1 MAIFVWVGTLAGER
15 FALVSGVRT
24 TIVLV
29 CLPLVVAS
37 IHRHGWQLRP
47 SVLALC
53 VVCGVVGGAHSWHK
67 AATPV
72 SGECSGVAVIRVD
85 PERAGRGTAT
95 VLELDHRRYRV
106 IAHGIAGRRL
116 GARLVGETVHVR
128 GYCRPTEGP
137 FSRFD
142 RITHV
147 VGRMNIEEVS
157 ESFGE
162 GSAVMRAANRM
173 RRSLVDGVQSMP
185 YELRAL
191 FTGLVIG
198 DDREQPRQMISDFR
212 ASGLS
217 HVCAVSGQNVAYLLA
232 MLAPFLSRLG
242 RGARWWVTLFVIA
255 WFVVLTRGEPSV
267 LRAAVMAGLVA
278 TNAAIGT
285 SMNSRSILS
294 CTVMVLLV
302 VDPMLAWSVGFA
314 LSVGATAGLAWVS
327 AWLGKVVGGR
337 GVVAATLAAQV
348 GTTPIQLLVFGYV
361 PVVSVIAN
369 PLAVGVSGAVMM
381 FGLPLAL
388 VSSLIPAIEPAM
400 SALMSL
406 PVAWVAWVARV
417 SAAVAP
423 TGLINVVLW
432 VCVPVIIWGVH
443 RRRARRLSA
452 VAG

>member
-1 MAIFVWVGTLAGER
+1 
-15 FALVSGVRT
+15 
-24 TIVLV
+24 
-29 CLPLVVAS
+29 
-37 IHRHGWQLRP
+37 
-47 SVLALC
+47 
-53 VVCGVVGGAHSWHK
+53 
-67 AATPV
+67 
-72 SGECSGVAVIRVD
+72 
-85 PERAGRGTAT
+85 
-95 VLELDHRRYRV
+95 
-106 IAHGIAGRRL
+106 
-116 GARLVGETVHVR
+116 
-128 GYCRPTEGP
+128 
-137 FSRFD
+137 
-142 RITHV
+142 
-147 VGRMNIEEVS
+147 MNISEVS
-157 ESFGE
+157 EKYGE
-162 GSAVMRAANRM
+162 GSAMMRAANRM

-185 YELRAL
+185 HDLRAL

-198 DDREQPRQMISDFR
+198 DDREQSREMINDFR

-278 TNAAIGT
+278 TNAAIGS
-285 SMNSRSILS
+285 SMNARSILA

-348 GTTPIQLLVFGYV
+348 GTTPIQMLVFGYV
-361 PVVSVIAN
+361 PVVSLIAN

-388 VSSLIPAIEPAM
+388 MSSL
-400 SALMSL
+400 
-406 PVAWVAWVARV
+406 
-417 SAAVAP
+417 
-423 TGLINVVLW
+423 
-432 VCVPVIIWGVH
+432 VPVVEF
-443 RRRARRLSA
+443 
-452 VAG
+452 

>member
-1 MAIFVWVGTLAGER
+1 MAIALWVATMAGER
-15 FALVSGVRT
+15 FSLLAGART
-24 TIVLV
+24 AIVLV
-29 CLPLVVAS
+29 CVPVVVAL
-37 IHRHGWQLRP
+37 IRRHGWQFRP
-47 SVLALC
+47 LIFAIC
-53 VVCGVVGGAHSWHK
+53 IACGVVGGAHAWHK
-67 AATPV
+67 AAVPV
-72 SGECSGVAVIRVD
+72 SGECSGVAIVRAD
-85 PERAGRGTAT
+85 PEWVGRGTAT
-95 VLELDHRRYRV
+95 VLELDRRRYRV
-106 IAHGIAGRRL
+106 IAHGTAGRRL

-128 GYCRPTEGP
+128 GQCRPTEGSY
-137 FSRFD
+137 SRYD

-147 VGRMNIEEVS
+147 VGRMNISEVS
-157 ESFGE
+157 EEYGE
-162 GSAVMRAANRM
+162 GSAMMRAANRM

-185 YELRAL
+185 HDLRAL

-198 DDREQPRQMISDFR
+198 DDREQSREMINDFR

-278 TNAAIGT
+278 TNAAIGS
-285 SMNSRSILS
+285 SMNARSILA

-348 GTTPIQLLVFGYV
+348 GTTPIQMLVFGYV
-361 PVVSVIAN
+361 PVVSLIAN

-388 VSSLIPAIEPAM
+388 MSSLVPVVEPAL
-400 SALMSL
+400 SALMSI

-417 SAAVAP
+417 CASVAP
-423 TGLINVVLW
+423 TGFVNVALW
-432 VCVPVIIWGVH
+432 LCVPIVIWRVH
-443 RRRARRLSA
+443 TRRARRLST

>member
-1 MAIFVWVGTLAGER
+1 MAIVLWVGTLTGER
-15 FALVSGVRT
+15 FPAVAGARITVVLICVPTLIAL
-24 TIVLV
+24 L
-29 CLPLVVAS
+29 
-37 IHRHGWQLRP
+37 HRHKWQLRP
-47 SVLALC
+47 AVLALC
-53 VVCGVVGGAHSWHK
+53 AVSGLMGGAHAWHK
-67 AATPV
+67 AASPV
-72 SGECSGVAVIRVD
+72 SGECSGIAIVRAD
-85 PERAGRGTAT
+85 PEWAGRGTAT

-116 GARLVGETVHVR
+116 GARLVGETVFVR
-128 GYCRPTEGP
+128 GQCRATDGAY
-137 FSRFD
+137 SRFD
-142 RITHV
+142 RISHV
-147 VGRMNIEEVS
+147 VGRMNVELVS
-157 ESFGE
+157 ERFGE
-162 GSAVMRAANRM
+162 GSAMMRAANRM

-185 YELRAL
+185 HDLRAL

-198 DDREQPRQMISDFR
+198 DDREQPREMINDFR

-232 MLAPFLSRLG
+232 MLAPFLSRL
-242 RGARWWVTLFVIA
+242 RRSARWWATLCVIA

-278 TNAAIGT
+278 TNAAIGS
-285 SMNSRSILS
+285 SMNARSILA
-294 CTVMVLLV
+294 CTVMLLLV

-327 AWLGKVVGGR
+327 AWLGRVVGGR

-348 GTTPIQLLVFGYV
+348 GTTPIQLLVFGSV
-361 PVVSVIAN
+361 PVVSVLAN

-388 VSSLIPAIEPAM
+388 LSGVVPGIEPVL
-400 SALMSL
+400 SALMTV

-417 SAAVAP
+417 CSAIAP
-423 TGLINVVLW
+423 TGLVNVVLW
-432 VCVPVIIWGVH
+432 LCVPIIIWYSH
-443 RRRARRLSA
+443 RRRARQHSA

>member
-1 MAIFVWVGTLAGER
+1 
-15 FALVSGVRT
+15 
-24 TIVLV
+24 
-29 CLPLVVAS
+29 
-37 IHRHGWQLRP
+37 
-47 SVLALC
+47 
-53 VVCGVVGGAHSWHK
+53 
-67 AATPV
+67 
-72 SGECSGVAVIRVD
+72 
-85 PERAGRGTAT
+85 
-95 VLELDHRRYRV
+95 
-106 IAHGIAGRRL
+106 
-116 GARLVGETVHVR
+116 
-128 GYCRPTEGP
+128 
-137 FSRFD
+137 
-142 RITHV
+142 
-147 VGRMNIEEVS
+147 
-157 ESFGE
+157 
-162 GSAVMRAANRM
+162 MRAANRM